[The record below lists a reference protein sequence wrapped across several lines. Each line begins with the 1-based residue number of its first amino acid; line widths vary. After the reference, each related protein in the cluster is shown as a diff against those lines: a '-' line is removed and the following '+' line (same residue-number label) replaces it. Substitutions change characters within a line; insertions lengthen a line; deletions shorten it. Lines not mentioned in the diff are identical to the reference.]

1 MDNLFNVYV
10 VWSWDGPI
18 MTTLLQYEDDDMQ
31 RQAMQDWS
39 VKDYVEQAF
48 DCEFP
53 GEPNAIVNGDS
64 YECAAIFEAVGK
76 NELRFIY

>member
-10 VWSWDGPI
+10 VWSLDGPI
-18 MTTLLQYEDDDMQ
+18 MTTLLQYEESDMQ

-39 VKDYVEQAF
+39 TQDYIEQAF

-53 GEPNAIVNGDS
+53 DEPNAVVGGDS

>member
-1 MDNLFNVYV
+1 MDDLFNIYV
-10 VWSWDGPI
+10 VWSLDGPI
-18 MTTLLQYEDDDMQ
+18 MTTILKFYEDDIQ

-39 VKDYVEQAF
+39 VQDYVKQAF

-53 GEPNAIVNGDS
+53 DEPNAIVNGDS